1 MQLRRR
7 TRRRRTI
14 DQQGTLMVFVSANI
28 QAAKEGKRMNTDEE
42 PDDEFR
48 KLDEVQEEDLPLPP
62 PIRKALTHGQRL
74 QLLAWRRE
82 RGMRLFSPED
92 HR

>member
-7 TRRRRTI
+7 TRRSRI

-28 QAAKEGKRMNTDEE
+28 QAAKEGKRRMNTEEE
-42 PDDEFR
+42 PDDDFA
-48 KLDEVQEEDLPLPP
+48 KLDKVREEDLPLPP
-62 PIRKALTHGQRL
+62 PIRKSLSQPQRL

-82 RGMRLFSPED
+82 RGMRLFHPDD